1 VKDLPEEP
9 GKDFKQ
15 AEKMY
20 GLNTVNIKM
29 YKKTDEEI
37 RESVKKRVE
46 EKRIKE
52 EDEKERIWKEKNNI
66 QIEI

>member
-1 VKDLPEEP
+1 
-9 GKDFKQ
+9 
-15 AEKMY
+15 MY